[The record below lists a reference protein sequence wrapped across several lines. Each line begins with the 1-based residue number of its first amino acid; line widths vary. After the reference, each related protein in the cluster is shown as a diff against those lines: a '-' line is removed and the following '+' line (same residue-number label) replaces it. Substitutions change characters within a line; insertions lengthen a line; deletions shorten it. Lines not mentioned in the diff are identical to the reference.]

1 MKTMNRSNRAGFTLI
16 ELLVVMAAVP
26 VLIGLLLP
34 AVQKVREAAARQS
47 CSNNLKQMGLAIHS
61 YHDTN
66 KRFPSS
72 LAETMQV
79 SGFPAQSALDGY
91 RYTLVQSGPSGF
103 QLAGNPVPGVTGG
116 ETGTLVIAVDAGGA
130 KTSSI
135 RFTPTPG
142 ADEARHRMFRKIL
155 MIGARGFADYI
166 AALTPGEQKQV
177 FERIR
182 PYVESP
188 NAPADVFN
196 SLKGT
201 DGQVTFRS
209 MFSSHPGGVNVLMGD
224 GSVRFVRDS
233 INTQIFAALQLGV
246 NGERWELLPGIKS
259 PGSTLDPALLSCPSI
274 HEIVVTKVTDSASSS
289 ALQSAVAKAAKAE
302 AAGDLNGKEA
312 AWAEFVRIAE
322 AAGAQGKIPQ
332 DTVQMLAA
340 LAKSM

>member
-1 MKTMNRSNRAGFTLI
+1 MKNIHRSNRAGFTLI

-34 AVQKVREAAARQS
+34 AVQKVREAAARMS
-47 CSNNLKQMGLAIHS
+47 CSNNLKQIGIAVHNH
-61 YHDTN
+61 HDAN
-66 KRFPSS
+66 KRFPTS

-79 SGFPAQSALDGY
+79 AGFPTQGAMAGY
-91 RYTLVQSGPSGF
+91 RYTLVQSTPTSF
-103 QLAGNPVPGVTGG
+103 QIAGNPVPGVTGG
-116 ETGTLVIAVDAGGA
+116 ETGTLIISVDASGA
-130 KTSSI
+130 KSSSI
-135 RFTPTPG
+135 RFAPTPG
-142 ADEARHRMFRKIL
+142 ADEARHRMFRNIL

-166 AALTPGEQKQV
+166 ATLTPGEQKQV
-177 FERIR
+177 YERIR

-201 DGQVTFRS
+201 DGQLTFRS
-209 MFSSHPGGVNVLMGD
+209 MFSGHPGGVNVLMGD

-233 INTQIFAALQLGV
+233 INAQWMAALQLGV
-246 NGERWELLPGIKS
+246 NGEQWELLPGIKS

-274 HEIVVTKVTDSASSS
+274 HEVVVTKVTDSASSS
-289 ALQSAVAKAAKAE
+289 ALLAAIAKAGKAE

-322 AAGAQGKIPQ
+322 AAGAKGAVPY
-332 DTVQMLAA
+332 DTVQMLVA